1 MDPNEPR
8 VEQPEP
14 PVLTGDDELPR
25 QPSPPL
31 DPYTPAPHPPVGER
45 HVWARMRLALI
56 PIAIAVGIVIWAAL
70 R

>member
-8 VEQPEP
+8 IEQPG
-14 PVLTGDDELPR
+14 VLTGEDEVPR

-31 DPYTPAPHPPVGER
+31 DPFTPAPHPPAGER
-45 HVWARMRLALI
+45 RVWNRMRLALL
-56 PIAIAVGIVIWAAL
+56 PIAIVVAIVVYAAL

>member
-45 HVWARMRLALI
+45 REWARMRLALI
-56 PIAIAVGIVIWAAL
+56 PIAIAVGIVIWAAV

>member
-1 MDPNEPR
+1 VDPNEPR

-14 PVLTGDDELPR
+14 AVLTGEDEVPR

-31 DPYTPAPHPPVGER
+31 DPYTPAPHPARGER
-45 HVWARMRLALI
+45 RVWARMRLALI
-56 PIAIAVGIVIWAAL
+56 PIAIVVAVIIWAAL